1 MKNFFAF
8 TLLVFIVFT
17 LNAQD
22 EAAQDLPVDA
32 TFETSVLID
41 NHTVATPYKGGKE
54 FIIYHRFGTVKNGI
68 TDIFGIYAPSNIK
81 LGFNYGVTDNLMVG
95 VGSTKDYKLQDLQ
108 WKYAILKQT
117 QSGRIPVSLSYYG
130 NAVLDARADDA
141 FGPADQ
147 YKAIHR
153 FSYFTQLIV
162 ARRFNDVFSIQAA
175 PGFIYYNAVEQ
186 GLNNA
191 NFSIHA
197 GARAKIIGYNSL
209 MLEYDQIL
217 TKQDASEPKPN
228 LTFGYEIVTGTHSFQ
243 LFVANYSQII
253 NQRNLLYNS
262 NDFTKGDFLVGF
274 NITVRF

>member
-1 MKNFFAF
+1 MKNLLSLIVLFSMCFTVFA
-8 TLLVFIVFT
+8 
-17 LNAQD
+17 Q
-22 EAAQDLPVDA
+22 EAEEDLPVDA

>member
-1 MKNFFAF
+1 MKNLLSLIVMLCMCF
-8 TLLVFIVFT
+8 TVFG
-17 LNAQD
+17 Q
-22 EAAQDLPVDA
+22 EAAEDLPVDA

-217 TKQDASEPKPN
+217 TKQDAFEPKPN

-253 NQRNLLYNS
+253 NQRNLLYNT

>member
-1 MKNFFAF
+1 MKNLLSLIVLFCMSF
-8 TLLVFIVFT
+8 TVFG
-17 LNAQD
+17 Q
-22 EAAQDLPVDA
+22 EAEEDLPVDA

-162 ARRFNDVFSIQAA
+162 ARRFNDVFSVQAA

-197 GARAKIIGYNSL
+197 GARAKIFGYNSL

-217 TKQDASEPKPN
+217 TKQDAFEPKPN
-228 LTFGYEIVTGTHSFQ
+228 VSFGYEIVTGTHSFQ

-253 NQRNLLYNS
+253 NQRNLLYNT